1 MRTSVKI
8 GLVAAGYVGAFV
20 IASLVVMLYVAL
32 TSGPDRQGSDGMYA
46 FGDSMLFLAVF
57 VMAGLPSTGAAPYFF
72 LRPSR
77 SFWRALSIV
86 AIVVATTGLLALVGY
101 LAWQNPALA
110 ADLPWWFALSPIRI
124 LMSPLFAL
132 VFLLAALF
140 APNRFARIALLGG
153 RRGRGRD
160 LRLGPPHLGSRVSL
174 LAPMATPPRIRTIAA
189 TRATVSGSPSQS
201 VATTT
206 LTTGVASRPRAV
218 VTAGRLRL
226 ATAVAQ

>member
-1 MRTSVKI
+1 MRTSVKV

-57 VMAGLPSTGAAPYFF
+57 VMAGLPSTGAALFF

-101 LAWQNPALA
+101 LAWQNPARA

-124 LMSPLFAL
+124 LVAPLFAL

-140 APNRFARIALLGG
+140 APNRFARIALL
-153 RRGRGRD
+153 
-160 LRLGPPHLGSRVSL
+160 V
-174 LAPMATPPRIRTIAA
+174 
-189 TRATVSGSPSQS
+189 
-201 VATTT
+201 
-206 LTTGVASRPRAV
+206 
-218 VTAGRLRL
+218 
-226 ATAVAQ
+226 AVAVEGGIFVWVLLIWVRGFRS